1 MRSFLQLFLI
11 GMTTVAALNMKV
23 DTNTIICQEREVK
36 MSLTSVCGDSGECQ
50 LGEEQYVVG
59 SCE

>member
-1 MRSFLQLFLI
+1 M
-11 GMTTVAALNMKV
+11 VAALEVKV
-23 DTNTIICQEREVK
+23 DTNTMICQDLEVK
-36 MSLTSVCGDSGECQ
+36 LSLTSVCGDSGECQ

>member
-1 MRSFLQLFLI
+1 MRSFLQVFLL
-11 GMTTVAALNMKV
+11 GLTMVTALKLKV
-23 DTNTIICQEREVK
+23 DTNTIICQELEVK

>member
-1 MRSFLQLFLI
+1 MV
-11 GMTTVAALNMKV
+11 TALELKV
-23 DTNTIICQEREVK
+23 DTNTIICQELEVK
-36 MSLTSVCGDSGECQ
+36 MSLTSVCGDSGECR